1 MSEKSER
8 PRLYLI
14 DGYSNIFRAYYA
26 IRDLS
31 SSKGE
36 PTNATYG
43 FLQMLRKLLRDAE
56 PEYIGVALDVSSD
69 TVRRER
75 YEEYK
80 ANRAPMPE
88 DLVPQVPW
96 IRRLIEAHKIPLLE
110 LPRYEA
116 DDVLGTLARKAVAE
130 GFEVVLVSSDK
141 DLMQLVGDSVSLYHT
156 GREKLYD
163 PQLVTEDFG
172 VPPEQVIDVLAL
184 MGDSVDNVPGVPGIG
199 EKGAKK
205 LVAEYGSL
213 DALLERAAEIK
224 RKSYR
229 EALRNHRDKA
239 LLSKELVTI
248 HTDLPVDFE
257 PEALRREEPDYEEL
271 LEICWELDFQ
281 KLAKELEASHGQAA
295 EPIPS
300 ASKVG
305 SAAEWG
311 RIAEKLKGEIHVALL
326 GEESPLG
333 VAVLD
338 AAGQAYYADFHRGEL
353 AAAVRE
359 SLRAWAADPEV
370 TLVGH
375 DLKEVLRL
383 LGKDLEVRCRLF
395 DTMLGSYLL
404 VSLRNHTLDD
414 VALDRLRRT
423 PITAQ
428 EAGWVKG
435 VEPAAGAPA
444 LLAYAAER
452 VELPRQMVTKMREE
466 LDAESLTTVYESIEE
481 PLVPVLAGIE
491 ETGIALDVEYLERMS
506 DELEGEIAALEEE
519 IYELAGERF
528 NINSPR
534 QLGEIMFEKLGYPV
548 LGRTRKTKNYATGA
562 ETLEELAA
570 RGFDLPVQL
579 LRYRELSKLQSTYVD
594 ALPALV
600 AADGRLHTRFNQAV
614 AATGRLSSTH
624 PNLQNIPIRTELGHR
639 IRKAF
644 RAAEGHR
651 LIVADYSQIE
661 LRVLAHIAEE
671 EAMVKAFRAGEDIHA
686 ATAAAVFGMA
696 PLLVNPDQRRM
707 AKTINFGII
716 YGMSDW
722 GLGRQL
728 GIAKKEAGVFIRA
741 YMERYPGV
749 KRYTEETLEAARE
762 TARVETLYGRI
773 RWLPDIRSRNY
784 SLRENAKRMAIN
796 ARIQGTAADLLKL
809 AMIAVDRRLR
819 REERAARLLL
829 TVHDEL
835 VLEAP
840 EAEVAGVS
848 EAVREEMEGVTELC
862 VPLVVDV
869 GSGPNWYEA
878 KS

>member
-14 DGYSNIFRAYYA
+14 DGYANIFRAYYA

-43 FLQMLRKLLRDAE
+43 FFQMLRKLLRDAE

-96 IRRLIEAHKIPLLE
+96 IRRLIAAHKIPLLE

-141 DLMQLVGDSVSLYHT
+141 DLMQLVGDGVYLYHT
-156 GREKLYD
+156 GRDKLYD
-163 PQLVTEDFG
+163 PQGVTEDFG
-172 VPPEQVIDVLAL
+172 VPPTQVIDVLAL

-213 DALLERAAEIK
+213 DELFEHAAEIK

-229 EALRNHRDKA
+229 EALQNHRDKA

-248 HTDLPVDFE
+248 HTDLPVDFD
-257 PEALRREEPDYEEL
+257 PEALRREKPDYEEL

-281 KLAKELEASHGQAA
+281 KLAKELEASHGKAA
-295 EPIPS
+295 EPVPP
-300 ASKVG
+300 AVRVV

-311 RIAEKLKGEIHVALL
+311 RIATKLEGEIHLAVV

-333 VAVLD
+333 MAVLD
-338 AAGQAYYADFHRGEL
+338 AAGQACYADFHRDEL

-359 SLRAWAADPEV
+359 SLHGWVADPDV

-383 LGKDLEVRCRLF
+383 LGSGLDLRCRLF

-452 VELPRQMVTKMREE
+452 VELPRQMVPKMREE
-466 LDAESLTTVYESIEE
+466 LDAESLTAVYESIEE

-506 DELEGEIAALEEE
+506 HELEGEIAALEEE
-519 IYELAGERF
+519 IYKLAGERF

-548 LGRTRKTKNYATGA
+548 LGRTRKTKSYATGA

-570 RGFDLPVQL
+570 RGFDLPVEL

-644 RAAEGHR
+644 LAAEGHR

-671 EAMVKAFRAGEDIHA
+671 EAMIKAFRAGEDIHA

-840 EAEVAGVS
+840 EEEVAAVS
-848 EAVREEMEGVTELC
+848 ETVREEMEGVTELC